1 MNTLASSPSTHA
13 APPVA
18 EATPQQLK
26 RDLRAAETRKRL
38 GALALIAPLAI
49 FLLLTFVAPIVFL
62 LQRAVENP
70 EIATTLPATVAA
82 LARWDRKSAPP
93 DQAYAA
99 LATDLTR
106 AKDDNTA
113 GPLAR
118 RINTELAGARSLIM
132 GAVRAM
138 PLRDADG
145 KALTPA
151 ASKAA
156 LIALNEQWAQPDAWQ
171 VIAKN
176 GSLYSPYY
184 LLASL
189 DLKQNQFG
197 DIIQADPD
205 ASIYRSIFGR
215 TLWMSLV
222 VTLCT
227 LLLAYPLAY
236 WLSTMSERRA
246 NLLMILVLIPFW
258 TSILVRVAAWIVL
271 LQSEG
276 LVNKALML
284 SGLINSPLELVFN
297 RVGVYVSMTHI
308 LLPFMILPL
317 YSVMKSVPPTY
328 LKAAV
333 SLGSHPFAAF
343 WRVYVPQTYPG
354 IGAGVLLVFIMAG
367 GYYITP
373 ALLGGPNEQMV
384 SYFIAYFINTTIN
397 WGMACAL
404 GALLLA
410 GTLLLYGVY
419 RRFAKVDTG
428 IA

>member
-1 MNTLASSPSTHA
+1 MTTIATRSAAAMPLAEPD
-13 APPVA
+13 
-18 EATPQQLK
+18 PQQLK
-26 RDLRAAETRKRL
+26 RELRAAQTRKRL

-49 FLLLTFVAPIVFL
+49 FLLLTFVAPIVAL
-62 LQRAVENP
+62 LQRAIENP
-70 EIATTLPATVAA
+70 EVAATLPQTVAV
-82 LARWDRKSAPP
+82 LSKWDRKSALP
-93 DQAYAA
+93 DQAFSA
-99 LATDLTR
+99 LAEDLAR
-106 AKDDNTA
+106 AKEDTTA
-113 GPLAR
+113 GNLAR
-118 RINTELAGARSLIM
+118 RLNIELSGSRSLVM
-132 GAVRAM
+132 GTARAM

-145 KALTPA
+145 KALSPA
-151 ASKAA
+151 AAREA
-156 LIALNEQWAQPDAWQ
+156 IIALNPQWGQPDVWR
-171 VIAKN
+171 VIAQN
-176 GSLYSPYY
+176 GSVYSPYY

-189 DLKQNQFG
+189 DLRQNVFG
-197 DIIQADPD
+197 DIEAAAPES
-205 ASIYRSIFGR
+205 AIYRTIFGR
-215 TLWMSLV
+215 TLWMSAV
-222 VTLCT
+222 VTLIT

-236 WLSTMSERRA
+236 WLSTMQERRA

-284 SGLINSPLELVFN
+284 AGLTQSPLELVFN
-297 RVGVYVSMTHI
+297 RVGVYISMTHI

-410 GTLLLYGVY
+410 ATLVLYGVY
-419 RRFAKVDTG
+419 RRFAKVDVG
-428 IA
+428 IS